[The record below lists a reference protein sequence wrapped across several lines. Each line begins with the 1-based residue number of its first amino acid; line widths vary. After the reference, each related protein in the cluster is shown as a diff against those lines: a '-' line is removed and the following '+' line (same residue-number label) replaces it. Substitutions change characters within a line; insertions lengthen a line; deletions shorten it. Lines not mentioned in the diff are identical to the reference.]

1 MMRLAAILFFILFG
15 IINSSRS
22 TAGELSGYISAE
34 GSFFF
39 NAPLF
44 PGQKDNN
51 LSVASQPEYYHEWDS
66 GSSFIFVPF
75 ARLDSADDERS
86 HFDIRE
92 LNYLWLS
99 ETWELRLG
107 LGKVFWGAVEFVH
120 LVDIINQT
128 DLVESIDGEEKLGQ
142 PMAHL
147 SVPKNWGVIDL
158 FVLPWFRERTF
169 PGKEGRSRTEPVV
182 DTERARFDSS
192 DEEHH
197 LDIAIR
203 YSHSIHDADIGIYYF
218 RGTGRDP
225 TLIPA
230 TDTAGNPILLP
241 FYEQI
246 DEAGVD
252 IQKVAGEWLYKFE
265 GLYRSGQGESFAA
278 SACGVEYTYFGIAD
292 STMDLGI
299 IGEWV
304 YDSRQDQA
312 TTAYQNDAI
321 LGLRLEFNDAASSQL
336 LIGWIED
343 LKNSSRI
350 FSLETNR
357 RLGENIKLTLEGR
370 AYSEISKND
379 PAYGLR
385 DDDFVKID
393 VAYYF

>member
-1 MMRLAAILFFILFG
+1 MMRLAAIIIFILVG

-34 GSFFF
+34 GTLFF
-39 NAPLF
+39 NDPLF
-44 PGQKDNN
+44 PGQKDND
-51 LSVASQPEYYHEWDS
+51 LSIASQPEYYHEWDS

-75 ARLDSADDERS
+75 ARLDSADDERT
-86 HFDIRE
+86 HFDVRE
-92 LNYLWLS
+92 LNYLWLA

-107 LGKVFWGAVEFVH
+107 LGKVFWGAAEFVH

-128 DLVESIDGEEKLGQ
+128 DMVESIDGEEKLGQ

-169 PGKEGRSRTEPVV
+169 PGKEGRSRAELLV
-182 DTERARFDSS
+182 DTERAIFESS
-192 DEEHH
+192 DEESH
-197 LDIAIR
+197 LDIALR
-203 YSHSIHDADIGIYYF
+203 YSHSIHDADIGLYYF
-218 RGTGRDP
+218 RGTGREP
-225 TLIPA
+225 TLILG
-230 TDTAGNPILLP
+230 TNNAGNPRLIP
-241 FYEQI
+241 FYKQI

-252 IQKVAGEWLYKFE
+252 IQKAAGEWLYKFE
-265 GLYRSGQGESFAA
+265 SLYRSGQGESFGA
-278 SACGVEYTYFGIAD
+278 SVCGVEYTYYGIAG

-299 IGEWV
+299 IGEWA
-304 YDSRQDQA
+304 YDDRQDQA

-321 LGLRLEFNDAASSQL
+321 LGLRLEFNDAESSQIL
-336 LIGWIED
+336 MGLIED

-350 FSLETNR
+350 VSLEANR
-357 RLGENIKLTLEGR
+357 RLGENVKLTLEGR
-370 AYSEISKND
+370 LYSEMYKND

-385 DDDFVKID
+385 DDDYVKID